1 MKLIRNKAGRN
12 AGVAMTEYLILLALV
27 AIASLVMTI
36 AFGKQTKTVFKA
48 SIDMLGGGSGSS
60 TAYTAPAASNSNM
73 GDFANGK

>member
-36 AFGKQTKTVFKA
+36 AFGKQIKTIYKA
-48 SIDMLGGGSGSS
+48 SIDRLNGGTGTDTTG
-60 TAYTAPAASNSNM
+60 TAPAVINSHM
-73 GDFANGK
+73 GNFADGK